1 MAVSSTVGT
10 HPNHV
15 GYLHSPAG
23 ADKTVCEVLGKE
35 KESPTQ
41 KNCQARANKY
51 FSKPVYGKVILN
63 SIRKE
68 FHGNEIEL
76 IEPQEQDFKTTVS
89 VKVKG
94 GDIICE
100 TRRKI

>member
-1 MAVSSTVGT
+1 MLRIKKRNDLWMRKWKVHKRKAIDEKLVAVSFPQWEPILTMWDIYG
-10 HPNHV
+10 
-15 GYLHSPAG
+15 PAG

-68 FHGNEIEL
+68 FHG
-76 IEPQEQDFKTTVS
+76 
-89 VKVKG
+89 
-94 GDIICE
+94 
-100 TRRKI
+100 RK

>member
-1 MAVSSTVGT
+1 MDEEVGKSIKGRRQMRSYGSEFPTVGT

-41 KNCQARANKY
+41 KNCQARVNKY
-51 FSKPVYGKVILN
+51 LSKPVHGKVILN

-68 FHGNEIEL
+68 FHG
-76 IEPQEQDFKTTVS
+76 
-89 VKVKG
+89 
-94 GDIICE
+94 
-100 TRRKI
+100 RK